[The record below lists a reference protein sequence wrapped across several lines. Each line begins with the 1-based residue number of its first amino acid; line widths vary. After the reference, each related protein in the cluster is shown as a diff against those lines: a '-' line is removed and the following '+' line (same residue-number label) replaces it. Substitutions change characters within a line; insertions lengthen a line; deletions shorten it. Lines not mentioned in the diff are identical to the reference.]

1 MALRDKL
8 SGIKTDQLAD
18 LTEIMEEADKVEA
31 DLVTAN
37 NTISERDKKIAEL
50 QEQAN
55 RLYARLILTDTGKPA
70 DNDSDNESW
79 EDLEGEEALNAF
91 LKDKEEK

>member
-1 MALRDKL
+1 MALRDRL
-8 SGIKTDQLAD
+8 SGIKTEQLAD

-31 DLVTAN
+31 DLLTAN
-37 NTISERDKKIAEL
+37 NTIAERDKKIAEL

-55 RLYARLILTDTGKPA
+55 RLYARLILNDTGKPA
-70 DNDSDNESW
+70 DDEDNETW
-79 EDLEGEEALNAF
+79 EDLEGDEALDAF

>member
-1 MALRDKL
+1 MALREKL
-8 SGIKTDQLAD
+8 VKINTEQLAD
-18 LTEIMEEADKVEA
+18 LSEIMDDADKLEA

-37 NTISERDKKIAEL
+37 ATIGERDKKIAEL

-55 RLYARLILTDTGKPA
+55 RLYARLILTDTGNPDEEEK
-70 DNDSDNESW
+70 ESW
-79 EDLEGEEALNAF
+79 EDLEGDEALDAF

>member
-8 SGIKTDQLAD
+8 SGIKTEQLAD
-18 LTEIMEEADKVEA
+18 LTEIMDEADKVEA
-31 DLVTAN
+31 DLLTAN
-37 NTISERDKKIAEL
+37 NTIAERDKKIAEL

-55 RLYARLILTDTGKPA
+55 RLYARLILNDTGKPA
-70 DNDSDNESW
+70 DETDNETW
-79 EDLEGEEALNAF
+79 EDLEGDDALEAF